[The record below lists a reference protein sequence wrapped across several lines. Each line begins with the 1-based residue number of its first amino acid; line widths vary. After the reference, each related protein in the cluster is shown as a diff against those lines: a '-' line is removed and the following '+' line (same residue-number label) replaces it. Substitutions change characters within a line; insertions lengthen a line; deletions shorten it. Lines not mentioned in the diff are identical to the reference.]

1 MTLGEFNALSELE
14 QIRSIWHQGT
24 FLMER
29 TDEDGRYVL
38 YQLDAFYIEFAFD
51 TVNNV
56 QKDMFAFAGTG
67 PLDPYLND
75 IRIPLPY

>member
-29 TDEDGRYVL
+29 TDGDGRYVL
-38 YQLDAFYIEFAFD
+38 YQLDAFYIEFTFD

-56 QKDMFAFAGTG
+56 QKDMCVFAGTG

-75 IRIPLPY
+75 IRIPLTY